1 MNSQRRIGQLN
12 HEDRKDREEINVC
25 LWIGRIGCLM
35 FSRSSR
41 RAPLKVVSSASD
53 KMQYV
58 NFRAFAP
65 PKQHCTSELGS
76 RIRFFD
82 APIPDCRNRLVVTKS
97 APPSAGRALCMR
109 SEIATYCSP
118 GLPLN
123 STRSSYVSS
132 SAMLLLSRH
141 DCSIWTPTASGS
153 LPPARRRHQMQPDTR
168 SKAPMLRQPLL
179 PLDL

>member
-58 NFRAFAP
+58 NLRAFAP
-65 PKQHCTSELGS
+65 PKQ
-76 RIRFFD
+76 
-82 APIPDCRNRLVVTKS
+82 
-97 APPSAGRALCMR
+97 
-109 SEIATYCSP
+109 P
-118 GLPLN
+118 GNLN
-123 STRSSYVSS
+123 
-132 SAMLLLSRH
+132 
-141 DCSIWTPTASGS
+141 
-153 LPPARRRHQMQPDTR
+153 
-168 SKAPMLRQPLL
+168 
-179 PLDL
+179 